1 MALDFVD
8 LPEQLRGKEGQT
20 LRLRFVPE
28 DIKAICRNLTP
39 LQARG
44 DGKVTP
50 NIFGRLLLGN
60 DQDAYEFGLL
70 EGLRHSWKKVD
81 LIDVQRALREAIAER
96 GMQYSDLRRP
106 MLKALIACGLAD
118 LEVIIKALDEA
129 EGVGGNAGASS
140 TSSSASPTMTSTRPL
155 SVVDSAS

>member
-1 MALDFVD
+1 MGMDFVD
-8 LPEQLRGKEGQT
+8 LPDQLRGKQGQT
-20 LRLRFVPE
+20 LRVRLTPE
-28 DIKAICRNLTP
+28 DVKEICRNLTP
-39 LQARG
+39 YQARG

-50 NIFGRLLLGN
+50 NVFGRLLLSN

-70 EGLRHSWKKVD
+70 AGLRHDWKKID
-81 LIDVQRALREAIAER
+81 LIDVQRMLRVAIDE

-106 MLKALIACGLAD
+106 LLRALIACGLAD

-129 EGVGGNAGASS
+129 EGDQGNAPP
-140 TSSSASPTMTSTRPL
+140 SSSSPTRTSTPPL